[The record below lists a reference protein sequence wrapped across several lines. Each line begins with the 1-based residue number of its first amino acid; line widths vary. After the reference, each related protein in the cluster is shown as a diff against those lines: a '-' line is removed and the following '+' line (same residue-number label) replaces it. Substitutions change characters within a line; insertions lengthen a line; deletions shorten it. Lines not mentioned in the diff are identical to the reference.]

1 MTLKDRGSWLL
12 VLFVAVFVVPLVS
25 ATDRPMP
32 AQVWPTDEPCEAQ
45 LAACQDQLAMA
56 DASLRR
62 WEALAES
69 WMATATA
76 GAVEAAATI
85 DALSTRLHRT
95 PDGPD
100 PTPTPRPSWRAL
112 LPMAVRGW

>member
-1 MTLKDRGSWLL
+1 MTRRDWGSWVL

-32 AQVWPTDEPCEAQ
+32 AQVWPTDEPCPTA
-45 LAACQDQLAMA
+45 LAACWLTAEWEHRLYQRCEEYAPMTI
-56 DASLRR
+56 
-62 WEALAES
+62 EALR
-69 WMATATA
+69 AT
-76 GAVEAAATI
+76 V

-100 PTPTPRPSWRAL
+100 PTPTARPSWRAL